1 MALAIVLFV
10 VYFCFVSCLFAD
22 GKQPI
27 VELEINPTV
36 EDDEVVELK
45 PVSDEE
51 INALFELAF
60 SLNKPLTPI
69 NEDQPQLLTSTNENL
84 PNLPNWGIRDFKK
97 WGLQWNKQNPEN
109 RIKAIANLTKPQ
121 WEEIYLELAT

>member
-1 MALAIVLFV
+1 MTLAIVLFV

-22 GKQPI
+22 EKHPT
-27 VELEINPTV
+27 LEQDINPTV
-36 EDDEVVELK
+36 EDD
-45 PVSDEE
+45 E

-60 SLNKPLTPI
+60 TSNKPLTPI
-69 NEDQPQLLTSTNENL
+69 NNDQLQTLPSTNENSPTL
-84 PNLPNWGIRDFKK
+84 PEWGIRDFKK
-97 WGLQWNKQNPEN
+97 WGLQWNKSNPEN